1 MNIQSSES
9 IQLYKLPDRDE
20 KKFLPFGS
28 VNASKKVTND
38 DIEVKKAKLRKAAE
52 GFEAI
57 FTRLIL
63 KSMRTSFTNE
73 GMFGTGSIGEIY
85 SDMMDNAIAEKMS
98 VRGELGLADANYKQ
112 MVKSIEFERNSDTPE
127 DKNIIKDRVLK

>member
-1 MNIQSSES
+1 MRIQSSKS
-9 IQLYKLPDRDE
+9 NQLYKLPVNG
-20 KKFLPFGS
+20 KNQLSPFRSG
-28 VNASKKVTND
+28 NASKRGTSA

-63 KSMRTSFTNE
+63 KSMRTSFTTG
-73 GMFGTGSIGEIY
+73 GMFGSGSVGEIY
-85 SDMMDNAIAEKMS
+85 SDMIDNSIAEKMS
-98 VRGELGLADANYKQ
+98 KRSELGLADAIYKQ
-112 MVKSIEFERNSDTPE
+112 MIKSIEIEENSDMAE